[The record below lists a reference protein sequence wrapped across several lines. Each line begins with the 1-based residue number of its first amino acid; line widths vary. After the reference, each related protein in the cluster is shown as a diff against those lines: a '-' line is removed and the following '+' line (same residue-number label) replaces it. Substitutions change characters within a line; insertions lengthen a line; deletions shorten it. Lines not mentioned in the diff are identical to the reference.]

1 MSKIFKLGLLAL
13 LVYLMI
19 QEGPAL
25 VEKISELGAGL
36 GRKGAAINQS
46 ECVTAAERASE
57 TLAKGLRKFSEPPI
71 DVKEWDRF
79 TERVREKIYEAQ
91 DRCDCPRPSCDRAN
105 EAVEEVNN
113 LMVDFTNNLRG
124 DSIAL
129 NPANR
134 QETIDRMLKRA
145 REYDRQGD

>member
-1 MSKIFKLGLLAL
+1 MNKIFKLGILAL
-13 LVYLMI
+13 LVYLII

-25 VEKISELGAGL
+25 VEKVSDMGAGL
-36 GRKGAAINQS
+36 GRKGSAIGQS

-57 TLAKGLRKFSEPPI
+57 ALAKGLRNFSEPPI
-71 DVKEWDRF
+71 DVNAWDRF
-79 TERVREKIYEAQ
+79 TEGVREKIYEAQ
-91 DRCDCPRPSCDRAN
+91 DRCACPRPSCERAN
-105 EAVEEVNN
+105 EAVEEVSN
-113 LMVDFTNNLRG
+113 LMADFTNNLRG

-129 NPANR
+129 NPAHR